1 MKEYNITIRED
12 GSAVV
17 AKDYQNPDN
26 SFKAMKEKP
35 YLFEEG
41 MKVVDPWG
49 NIVTITKVNKYPSVN
64 NQAPQWTI
72 NVKENGNTYVYYE
85 LAGIFVREVST
96 SEIETF
102 LKGEQSYLSTLF
114 FIKKDNSYKEN
125 QYEQSKLTRKYA
137 YL

>member
-1 MKEYNITIRED
+1 MKEYNITIKED

-17 AKDYQNPDN
+17 ARDYWNPNN

-85 LAGIFVREVST
+85 LAGIFVREVSA
-96 SEIETF
+96 SEIKTF
-102 LKGEQSYLSTLF
+102 LKGSL
-114 FIKKDNSYKEN
+114 
-125 QYEQSKLTRKYA
+125 
-137 YL
+137 